1 MKILALTAL
10 IYSAS
15 GLRIQNEFWNEALF
29 EEDNA
34 ENVEKWANREVN
46 LANSPNA
53 EFNQGYF
60 NQMKLAQ

>member
-60 NQMKLAQ
+60 N